1 MKVVPLG
8 EAFLRITNG
17 KNVPQDDSGDG
28 LPVTRIETIANG
40 RVNPLKCGYAALPRA
55 GNEKWILQAGDI
67 LMSHINSP
75 KHVGK
80 CAIYE
85 AEHPEMIH
93 GMNLLRL
100 EPDIAQL
107 DSRYAFHQLRSRKFR
122 SDLRRFINQAVNQAS
137 VSISNLKSIDFI
149 LPPLDEQQR
158 IAAILDKADELRAKR
173 REALA
178 HLETLTQSIFH
189 SMFGDPVTNP
199 KNLPRLTLPEVGHLY
214 SGGTPSKASSENW
227 GGDVPW
233 FSPKDIKAMFLTDS
247 IDHISSRVIE
257 TSSLKLLPAKT
268 VVLVVRGMILAH
280 SFPVAML
287 LRQATINQDLKAI
300 RPTRPVE
307 PEFLLACLQAQHG
320 HAVSLVETA
329 AHGTKKLTADGL
341 SKIYVFD
348 VPLELQQTFAIRVA
362 AVEGLKEAHRKHLA
376 ELDALFASLQHRA
389 FKGEL

>member
-1 MKVVPLG
+1 M
-8 EAFLRITNG
+8 
-17 KNVPQDDSGDG
+17 
-28 LPVTRIETIANG
+28 
-40 RVNPLKCGYAALPRA
+40 
-55 GNEKWILQAGDI
+55 
-67 LMSHINSP
+67 
-75 KHVGK
+75 
-80 CAIYE
+80 
-85 AEHPEMIH
+85 
-93 GMNLLRL
+93 
-100 EPDIAQL
+100 
-107 DSRYAFHQLRSRKFR
+107 FH
-122 SDLRRFINQAVNQAS
+122 A
-137 VSISNLKSIDFI
+137 
-149 LPPLDEQQR
+149 
-158 IAAILDKADELRAKR
+158 
-173 REALA
+173 
-178 HLETLTQSIFH
+178 
-189 SMFGDPVTNP
+189 MFGDPVTNP

-307 PEFLLACLQAQHG
+307 PEFLLACLQAQYG

-341 SKIYVFD
+341 SKMYVFD
-348 VPLELQQTFAIRVA
+348 VPLELQQTFSIRVA
-362 AVEGLKEAHRKHLA
+362 AVERLKEAHRKHLA